1 MPKFRKEEKEAIR
14 ECLLSK
20 GKELFIQYG
29 LKKTSLDDIVAACG
43 IAKGSFYSFF
53 ATKEELYFEIA
64 KREESFK
71 DKLLADMLSSELP
84 PKVLLHELFRTSFET
99 IDANPFLQRVFRQDE
114 WEQLVRK
121 LPQETLQQHAEEDT
135 RAAQRLFEKWQ
146 GQGAM
151 LPLEHEVVAG
161 LLRAVVFVSLHK
173 AELGGVYGR
182 VVELLIRF
190 VVNGLTASDA
200 DGTGEGQ

>member
-20 GKELFIQYG
+20 GKELFVQYG

-53 ATKEELYFEIA
+53 NTKEELYFEIA

-71 DKLLADMLSSELP
+71 DRLLADMMSSELP

-135 RAAQRLFEKWQ
+135 RAAQGLFEKWQ
-146 GQGAM
+146 SQGAM
-151 LPLEHEVVAG
+151 LPLEHEVVSG
-161 LLRAVVFVSLHK
+161 LLRAIVFVSLHK
-173 AELGGVYGR
+173 AELGDVYER

-190 VVNGLTASDA
+190 VVNGLTASDG
-200 DGTGEGQ
+200 DGTREGQ

>member
-20 GKELFIQYG
+20 GKELFVQYG

-53 ATKEELYFEIA
+53 DTKEELYFEIA

-71 DKLLADMLSSELP
+71 DRLLADMLSSELP

-121 LPQETLQQHAEEDT
+121 LPQETMQQHAEEDT
-135 RAAQRLFEKWQ
+135 RATQQLFEKWQ
-146 GQGAM
+146 SQGAM
-151 LPLEHEVVAG
+151 LPLEHEVVSG

-173 AELGGVYGR
+173 AELGDVYER
-182 VVELLIRF
+182 VVELMIRF

-200 DGTGEGQ
+200 DGTSEGQ

>member
-20 GKELFIQYG
+20 GKELFVQFG

-71 DKLLADMLSSELP
+71 DRLLADMLSSELP

-99 IDANPFLQRVFRQDE
+99 IDSNPFLQRVFRQDE

-121 LPQETLQQHAEEDT
+121 LPKETLQQHAAEDT
-135 RAAQRLFEKWQ
+135 RAAQLLFEKWQ
-146 GQGAM
+146 SQGAM
-151 LPLEHEVVAG
+151 LPLEHEVVTG

-173 AELGGVYGR
+173 DELGDVYGR

-190 VVNGLTASDA
+190 VVDGLTASNA